1 MPARKSFWI
10 FVFFQFLKKRQ
21 FVYLAVRNGVC
32 GFPKFLFEQQQEV
45 KFRPGKGSK
54 QTIQI
59 MNFETKTKKFL
70 NVRSRG
76 RGTVYFPVK
85 QQKKIRIYDFS
96 PKKLVYV
103 VSL

>member
-1 MPARKSFWI
+1 MENLGRI
-10 FVFFQFLKKRQ
+10 FVRPGFLCLQGSHFGSLCFFQFLKKRQ

-70 NVRSRG
+70 NVRS
-76 RGTVYFPVK
+76 T
-85 QQKKIRIYDFS
+85 
-96 PKKLVYV
+96 
-103 VSL
+103 

>member
-59 MNFETKTKKFL
+59 MNFEAKTKKFL
-70 NVRSRG
+70 NVRS
-76 RGTVYFPVK
+76 T
-85 QQKKIRIYDFS
+85 
-96 PKKLVYV
+96 
-103 VSL
+103 